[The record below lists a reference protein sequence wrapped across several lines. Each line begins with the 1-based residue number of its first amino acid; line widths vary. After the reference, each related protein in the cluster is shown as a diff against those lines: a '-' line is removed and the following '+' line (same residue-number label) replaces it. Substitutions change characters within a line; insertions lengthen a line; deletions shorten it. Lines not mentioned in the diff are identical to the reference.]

1 MPEIL
6 AEGGDLDRVLVEQA
20 GLDRPLHAEF
30 TQEVGHERPPDL
42 ALLFERHSLGH
53 VLCLLRFGAPLR
65 SLLG

>member
-1 MPEIL
+1 MAAISTVSSSS
-6 AEGGDLDRVLVEQA
+6 RRR
-20 GLDRPLHAEF
+20 LDRPLHAEL